1 MGGVSQPSIVG
12 NRRQLLPGKTS
23 LRSRPSAC
31 SICWGRSHLE
41 QHGDTL
47 VTVCQL
53 GHVLAELTQAAD
65 GTAGRV

>member
-1 MGGVSQPSIVG
+1 MSQASIG
-12 NRRQLLPGKTS
+12 SSRRELLPGKTS

-53 GHVLAELTQAAD
+53 GHVLTELTRHAESAA
-65 GTAGRV
+65 ARV

>member
-1 MGGVSQPSIVG
+1 MIQPSSG
-12 NRRQLLPGKTS
+12 TTRRQLLPGKTS

-53 GHVLAELTQAAD
+53 GHVLAELTHVGSPAPRA
-65 GTAGRV
+65 